1 MITIAT
7 QKISGCH
14 TGAVLFADLCDST
27 ELYEILGDGAALG
40 LVKSIFHK
48 SEEVARKYGGC
59 LVKTIGD
66 EVMLSFPN
74 SYGALSTAV
83 EMQRLM
89 EACSADTGKE
99 LFLRIGVNAGE
110 LRHENG
116 DVFGDA
122 VNVAARFVDF
132 AAPGKIVTSMTIFSD
147 EECRRNF
154 DFRNLGTYRFK
165 GKSEP
170 IECCE
175 VIWKFDST
183 LTIMGRSDLDNLPC
197 RLYLE
202 YCGVSMEMDV
212 SGKVSIGRGRENTIQ
227 VDQPSVSR
235 HHAVIEGRSNAFSVV
250 DHSTNGTTIIKI
262 DRPPVLINH
271 QTYSLSGEGVLVLGQ
286 ADDSDNRTTIVF
298 RVLS

>member
-1 MITIAT
+1 MITNAD

-14 TGAVLFADLCDST
+14 PGAVLFADLCDST
-27 ELYEILGDGAALG
+27 ELYDILGNGAALG
-40 LVKSIFHK
+40 LVKSIFFK
-48 SEEVARKYGGC
+48 SEEIARKYGGC

-66 EVMLSFPN
+66 EVMLSFPH

-89 EACSADTGKE
+89 EACSVDTGRE

-132 AAPGKIVTSMTIFSD
+132 AAPGKIVTSMTVFSD
-147 EECRRNF
+147 DECRRNF
-154 DFRNLGTYRFK
+154 DFRNIGTFRFK

-175 VIWKFDST
+175 VIWKFDAT

-202 YCGVSMEMDV
+202 YCGVSIEMDV
-212 SGKVSIGRGRENTIQ
+212 SGKVSIGRGRENTIH

-235 HHAVIEGRSNAFSVV
+235 HHAVIEGRCNAFYVF
-250 DHSTNGTTIIKI
+250 DHSTNGTTVIKI

-286 ADDSDNRTTIVF
+286 PDDSDNRTRIVF
-298 RVLS
+298 KVLR